1 MFVVCRA
8 ERVNDD
14 ERPDKAAE
22 MRRQPDF
29 ATMGTKLGVTDRA
42 RRRVADDDR
51 RVRADIAAARRN
63 SGLSQDA
70 VGAACGISGSAEGR
84 IESGVT
90 RSVDVGTLA
99 AIAAAVGLDVRL
111 RAYPAGDPIR
121 DAGQA
126 RLLGRFRPRLHLSLG
141 WSTEVALPMPGDLR
155 AWDAVIRGAGWT
167 IGVEAETVLDDIQA
181 LERRLA
187 VKRRDGGVDHLI
199 LLVAD
204 TARNRRA
211 LASAPA
217 AFADLPL
224 RTREILAALRDGRAP
239 GGSGIVIL

>member
-1 MFVVCRA
+1 
-8 ERVNDD
+8 
-14 ERPDKAAE
+14 
-22 MRRQPDF
+22 
-29 ATMGTKLGVTDRA
+29 MGTRSGAKDRA
-42 RRRVADDDR
+42 RRRIADDDR

-63 SGLSQDA
+63 SGLSQDDI
-70 VGAACGISGSAEGR
+70 GAACGISGSAAGR

-90 RSVDVGTLA
+90 RTVDVRTLA
-99 AIAAAVGLDVRL
+99 VMAAAVGLDLRL

-126 RLLGRFRPRLHLSLG
+126 RLLARLKARLHRSLG
-141 WSTEVALPMPGDLR
+141 WSTEVPLPVPGDLR
-155 AWDAVIRGAGWT
+155 AWDAVIRGSPWRF
-167 IGVEAETVLDDIQA
+167 GVDAETVIDDIQA

-187 VKRRDGGVDHLI
+187 LKRRDGDVDHLI

-217 AFADLPL
+217 SFADLPL
-224 RTREILAALRDGRAP
+224 RTRAVLAALREGRDP
-239 GGSGIVIL
+239 GAGGIIIL

>member
-8 ERVNDD
+8 GRVSGGETVGELAAKRLERDWLV
-14 ERPDKAAE
+14 
-22 MRRQPDF
+22 
-29 ATMGTKLGVTDRA
+29 MGTKSGAIDRA
-42 RRRVADDDR
+42 RRRMADDDR

-84 IESGVT
+84 IESGLT
-90 RSVDVGTLA
+90 RTVDVRTLSA
-99 AIAAAVGLDVRL
+99 LGAAVGLDVRL
-111 RAYPAGDPIR
+111 RSYPAGDPIR

-126 RLLGRFRPRLHLSLG
+126 RLLGRFRPRLHVGLG

-155 AWDAVIRGAGWT
+155 AWDAVIRGAGWA

-187 VKRRDGGVDHLI
+187 LKRRDGGVDHLI

-204 TARNRRA
+204 TARIRRA
-211 LASAPA
+211 LAGAPA

-224 RTREILAALRDGRAP
+224 RTREILAALRSGRDP
-239 GGSGIVIL
+239 GDSGIVIL